1 MLEQSAGPEV
11 EIVGTEV
18 KPTTATASELL
29 ARVDAAGEELRA
41 LIVAIKTLP
50 REKNAIQT
58 FTDPSRS
65 LSIAQVELQTGLMW
79 LRKAIEPK
87 GF

>member
-18 KPTTATASELL
+18 KPTKETASELL